1 MGNRKNV
8 SAYAKGPA
16 LFPFMKKK
24 RDLLKFLGFG
34 NRKLVSG

>member
-16 LFPFMKKK
+16 SFPFMEEK

-34 NRKLVSG
+34 KRELLSG